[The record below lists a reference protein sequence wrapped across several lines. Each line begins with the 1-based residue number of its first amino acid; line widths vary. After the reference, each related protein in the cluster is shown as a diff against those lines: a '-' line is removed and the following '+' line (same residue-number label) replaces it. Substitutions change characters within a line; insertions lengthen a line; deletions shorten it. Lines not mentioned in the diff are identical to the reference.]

1 MRNNKAFSLGY
12 AGIGLRNFASV
23 IFCEFGLENR
33 SVVSFWNTSAFQLN
47 ELSS

>member
-1 MRNNKAFSLGY
+1 MRNNKVFSLGY
-12 AGIGLRNFASV
+12 AGIGFRNFASAL
-23 IFCEFGLENR
+23 FCEFGFENN